1 MEILECGMCG
11 SWRQVDL
18 FPSGNNREGGKMPDD
33 NFVCLP
39 CQREMRE
46 MQEME
51 RALDEY
57 EKGRRRMRSQMRR
70 LLPDQVVDPGIKRS
84 LLALTASCAG
94 HRTRGHCALS
104 AMLTV
109 SQLSKS
115 FAGRALFDDVSL
127 QVNRGDRIGA

>member
-18 FPSGNNREGGKMPDD
+18 FPSGNNREGGTMPDD

-39 CQREMRE
+39 CQREVRE

-57 EKGRRRMRSQMRR
+57 EKGRRRMQSQMRR
-70 LLPDQVVDPGIKRS
+70 LLARQGLRG
-84 LLALTASCAG
+84 ASNKG
-94 HRTRGHCALS
+94 TL
-104 AMLTV
+104 
-109 SQLSKS
+109 
-115 FAGRALFDDVSL
+115 RAFR
-127 QVNRGDRIGA
+127 NADRFILGTT

>member
-18 FPSGNNREGGKMPDD
+18 FPSGNNREGGTMQDD

-39 CQREMRE
+39 CQREVRE

-51 RALDEY
+51 RALDDY

-84 LLALTASCAG
+84 LLA
-94 HRTRGHCALS
+94 
-104 AMLTV
+104 
-109 SQLSKS
+109 
-115 FAGRALFDDVSL
+115 
-127 QVNRGDRIGA
+127 